1 MSPGLVNYSEQSD
14 LGQIVHAIIREFKKL
29 PESMG
34 QPNGVRC
41 SETFLS
47 TSQLSQQQYF
57 PIPPFIPELESLSR
71 NEIKNLG
78 ESEDVLHQF
87 VEDLPQAEAV
97 AKDVKNQL
105 DNVEKMACKSIHKL

>member
-1 MSPGLVNYSEQSD
+1 MSPGLVNYSDQSD

-29 PESMG
+29 PESMCH
-34 QPNGVRC
+34 PNGVRC

-71 NEIKNLG
+71 YQIKNLS

-97 AKDVKNQL
+97 LKDVKSQL
-105 DNVEKMACKSIHKL
+105 DTVEKIARKSIT